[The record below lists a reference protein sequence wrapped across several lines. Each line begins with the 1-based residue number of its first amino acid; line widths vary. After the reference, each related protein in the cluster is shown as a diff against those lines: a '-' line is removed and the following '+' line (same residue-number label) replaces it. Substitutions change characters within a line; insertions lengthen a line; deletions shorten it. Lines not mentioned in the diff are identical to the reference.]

1 MKTFNTYLK
10 NYFFGYAIVATLL
23 IVSAASC
30 AIDKA
35 TVNNEVVDNVSAVEP
50 VPTATPKQLK
60 TKKKGK
66 TKTMKTELVSAPLGV
81 WGGQGILANV
91 EKERVSIQ
99 FDCADSRTEQ
109 TLMMD
114 ARGNFA
120 ADGIYFRQRGG
131 PINSDDKQFHQ
142 PVRYEG
148 KISGDTMT
156 LRITFTESKEVIGE
170 YTLQHGKTPKL
181 TRCYMM

>member
-1 MKTFNTYLK
+1 MLNTYWK
-10 NYFFGYAIVATLL
+10 TNFFGNAIIATLL

-35 TVNNEVVDNVSAVEP
+35 PVNNAAVENVSAVEP
-50 VPTATPKQLK
+50 MPTATPKQLK

-66 TKTMKTELVSAPLGV
+66 TKAMNTQLVSVPSGL
-81 WGGQGILANV
+81 WGGQGISVNV
-91 EKERVSIQ
+91 DAKSVNIQ
-99 FDCADSRTEQ
+99 FDCADSRTEKP
-109 TLMMD
+109 LMMD

-148 KISGDTMT
+148 KISGETMT

-181 TRCYMM
+181 TRCQMM